1 MNRLVQLA
9 DDQGTDPGIVR
20 LVGTG
25 DDNLIPLFTYLIS
38 EDGDEKFFLQISSP
52 NRNLSRFSPRPFDT
66 IALSQML
73 AIIENRG
80 YEKEALVSQVR
91 FYEAEIHADIDR
103 KGKPQT
109 PFTRPSTGSTSRP
122 ATTEEIIRCLRLPKS
137 DSKDSRIGALARS
150 GNADVSIFINE
161 HIFNH
166 HVLVAGATGSGKSH
180 LLANLA
186 HVADAMGRCI
196 ILFDHKP
203 DHQNHHEPNP
213 DADIKRVFRLEENKN
228 CTDPEVGGPVHYWT
242 LDKSDPNEKAR
253 RLGVPARE
261 FDLEL
266 LAGTIFYHAGEE
278 IQAETFAAIAHA
290 YREQKGGDSGDKWTV
305 QDLVKFITSK
315 KLSEINNL
323 FSNTEMPLNR
333 QTLDAIKRK
342 LWYSRSRIPSFIDPQ
357 PDPQPPM
364 GPLGHPTGET
374 VRPTGET
381 GSIDDVFQSGL
392 NVIRVSEDDARGYAL
407 FLSHLLRRAAEKRAH
422 TIQSSSTT
430 GETGAPEMLMIIDEA
445 ADIFKADS
453 RYLRNAATGMLAERI
468 RKGRSLRIGYV
479 IAVQDAGDVPE
490 NIRHNLNTT
499 IVGRHRHRRTLQ
511 EALPTVRE
519 GLLSNA
525 DKLAPGEMLVDLFG
539 VPSLLLVKMD
549 RSRSKL
555 TVVS

>member
-1 MNRLVQLA
+1 MTTRLVQIA
-9 DDQGTDPGIVR
+9 DDQGTDPEIVR
-20 LVGTG
+20 LIGTG
-25 DDNLIPLFTYLIS
+25 DDDLIPSFTYLIS
-38 EDGDEKFFLQISSP
+38 KDGNDQFFLQVSSP

-73 AIIENRG
+73 AIIEDRG
-80 YEKEALVSQVR
+80 YEKEALVSHVR
-91 FYEAEIHADIDR
+91 FYEAEILAHIDS
-103 KGKPQT
+103 KGDPQT
-109 PFTRPSTGSTSRP
+109 PFIRPSTGAISQS
-122 ATTEEIIRCLRLPKS
+122 ATTKEITRCLRLPES
-137 DSKDSRIGALARS
+137 DNNDFRIGTLARS
-150 GNADVSIFINE
+150 GDATVSIFVNE
-161 HIFNH
+161 RIFNH
-166 HVLVAGATGSGKSH
+166 HILVAGTTGSGKSH

-213 DADIKRVFRLEENKN
+213 DADTKRAFRLEKSANRIN
-228 CTDPEVGGPVHYWT
+228 AEVGGPVHYWT
-242 LDKSDPNEKAR
+242 LDESDPNEKAY
-253 RLGVPARE
+253 RLGVPAQKLDPE
-261 FDLEL
+261 I
-266 LAGTIFYHAGEE
+266 LAGTIFHRAGEE
-278 IQAETFAAIAHA
+278 NQAETFAAIAHA
-290 YREQKGGDSGDKWTV
+290 YGEQEDNKRWTI
-305 QDLVKFITSK
+305 QELVHFITRKSRP
-315 KLSEINNL
+315 EINKL
-323 FSNTEMPLNR
+323 FGNTEITLHS

-342 LWYSRSRIPSFIDPQ
+342 LRYSGSRIPSFIDPQ
-357 PDPQPPM
+357 PSID
-364 GPLGHPTGET
+364 PLGHQTGK
-374 VRPTGET
+374 T

-392 NVIRVSEDDARGYAL
+392 NVIRVGEDDARGYAL
-407 FLSHLLRRAAEKRAH
+407 FLSHLLRQAADKRSH
-422 TIQSSSTT
+422 TIQSSTAEGKAGT
-430 GETGAPEMLMIIDEA
+430 PEMLMIIDEA

-499 IVGRHRHRRTLQ
+499 IVGRHRHLGTLR

-549 RSRSKL
+549 MSRSKL
-555 TVVS
+555 TVAS